1 MTKPRV
7 ILGPSGAYR
16 VRAETISGLP
26 VLATPWTA
34 DLLVATVAYF
44 RQALGFR
51 LYGYAVL
58 PSAFDA
64 VIQPCG
70 SGPGS
75 GFAAPGARRGATIS
89 KIMMNVKGAFA
100 YWYNR
105 RLGRRGSVWE
115 KRFADT
121 PLLSAEEIRGAV
133 LAVHA
138 GPVALGLADAPQDYR
153 WSGLAAAR
161 NPVRLIDPL
170 PVRTGDTPV
179 EIGAARAA
187 S

>member
-1 MTKPRV
+1 VSARTR
-7 ILGPSGAYR
+7 S
-16 VRAETISGLP
+16 SFP
-26 VLATPWTA
+26 VLATPWAA

-44 RQALGFR
+44 RLCLGFR

-58 PSAFDA
+58 PGAFDA
-64 VIQPCG
+64 VIQPCAA
-70 SGPGS
+70 GPAND
-75 GFAAPGARRGATIS
+75 FAPAGARRGATIS

-121 PLLSAEEIRGAV
+121 PLLTAEEIRAAV

-138 GPVALGLADAPQDYR
+138 GPVALGLADSPADYR
-153 WSGLAAAR
+153 WSGLAAAK

-170 PVRTGDTPV
+170 PVRTGDMPV
-179 EIGAARAA
+179 AVGRTAGALA

>member
-1 MTKPRV
+1 MTRPRV

-16 VRAETISGLP
+16 VRARTRDGLP
-26 VLATPWTA
+26 VLATPWAA

-44 RQALGFR
+44 RQCLGFR

-58 PSAFDA
+58 PDAFEA

-70 SGPGS
+70 TGPGDDFS
-75 GFAAPGARRGATIS
+75 PPGARRGATIS

-115 KRFADT
+115 KRFGDT
-121 PLLSAEEIRGAV
+121 PLLSAEEIRAAV
-133 LAVHA
+133 LAVHS
-138 GPVALGLADAPQDYR
+138 GPVALGLADSPVEYR

-161 NPVRLIDPL
+161 
-170 PVRTGDTPV
+170 TGLGNIRVP
-179 EIGAARAA
+179 
-187 S
+187 SLL